1 LQDKNQMLE
10 LDNFKN
16 KKEILNL
23 IKKYHE
29 LRLNMEMK
37 RIKIQENF
45 IKKKERVKSLLE
57 VLQTEN

>member
-1 LQDKNQMLE
+1 MLE